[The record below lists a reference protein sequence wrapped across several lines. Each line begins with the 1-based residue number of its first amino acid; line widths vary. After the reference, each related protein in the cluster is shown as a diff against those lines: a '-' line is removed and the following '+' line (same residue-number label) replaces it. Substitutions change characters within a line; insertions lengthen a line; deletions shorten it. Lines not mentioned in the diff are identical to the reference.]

1 LFADAILGLELG
13 EFVEDDRVYD
23 LAPLQASNPPF
34 QYSPESGIQS
44 VAIKKFRL
52 AINGTKERITLEA
65 NPEHC
70 IPQRESMK
78 CGRPASPISK
88 LPAEDGTT
96 YRPCWMISPDL
107 SSPGGFVLP

>member
-1 LFADAILGLELG
+1 MRGSRETKKEVRALFADTILGLELG

-34 QYSPESGIQS
+34 QFSPESGIQS

-65 NPEHC
+65 NPERSHH
-70 IPQRESMK
+70 EEA
-78 CGRPASPISK
+78 PA
-88 LPAEDGTT
+88 
-96 YRPCWMISPDL
+96 
-107 SSPGGFVLP
+107 